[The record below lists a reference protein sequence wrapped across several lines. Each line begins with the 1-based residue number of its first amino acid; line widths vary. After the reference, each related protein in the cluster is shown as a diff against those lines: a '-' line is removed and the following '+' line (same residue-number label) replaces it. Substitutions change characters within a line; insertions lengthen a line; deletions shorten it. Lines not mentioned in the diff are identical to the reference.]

1 MVYQAVGNTE
11 TLPGV
16 RALLSSGDL
25 LWHLGGFSLRPC
37 CVYLFISTN
46 QVFIIRKSN
55 DYQRILKKHSKAGYL
70 SCLLRKE
77 KAVVSH
83 IDIKYYCS

>member
-11 TLPGV
+11 TLPGI

-25 LWHLGGFSLRPC
+25 LWHLGGFLLRPC

-46 QVFIIRKSN
+46 QVFIIGKSN
-55 DYQRILKKHSKAGYL
+55 DYQRILKKH
-70 SCLLRKE
+70 
-77 KAVVSH
+77 
-83 IDIKYYCS
+83 